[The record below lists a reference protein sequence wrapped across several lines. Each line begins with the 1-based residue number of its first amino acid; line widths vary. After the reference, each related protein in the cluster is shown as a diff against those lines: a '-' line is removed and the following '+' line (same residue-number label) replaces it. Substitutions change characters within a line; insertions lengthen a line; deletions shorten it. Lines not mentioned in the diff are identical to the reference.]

1 MPLRDI
7 GHPPLARRAMRR
19 WQYLP
24 AAAGLATALA
34 AGPAIPAAASAAV
47 SAAPA
52 SMPGNRVVA
61 WGSNEN
67 GELGDG
73 TTTSRRQPVFAKPP
87 ARFRYTSVRSVG
99 PSGALPATGPASGGG
114 ANNFG

>member
-19 WQYLP
+19 WQYLS

-73 TTTSRRQPVFAKPP
+73 TTTSSSEPVFAKLP

-99 PSGALPATGPASGGG
+99 TSVALTATGRVYGWG
-114 ANNFG
+114 A